1 MITME
6 KRKNGNG
13 YDVIT
18 IYTEEGSFN
27 ISYQGNLDLYWD
39 INYTGKYRDV
49 PEVKTFIIT
58 KENYYL
64 YSSLE
69 QLYKAIK
76 EKKPFGNGIYDDLKE
91 KKYDDKYFPYKLWK
105 DNKIEWHSDDFRYDE
120 ASILTISKEKESF
133 KIEFKRSTN
142 KTYIPTHSIRFRN
155 SGSIYDPYNATFMNM
170 YNRLR
175 QYDFDYHQI
184 HMEEYL
190 YNQKKKKTKKRK

>member
-76 EKKPFGNGIYDDLKE
+76 EKNLLVMVYMMI
-91 KKYDDKYFPYKLWK
+91 
-105 DNKIEWHSDDFRYDE
+105 
-120 ASILTISKEKESF
+120 
-133 KIEFKRSTN
+133 
-142 KTYIPTHSIRFRN
+142 
-155 SGSIYDPYNATFMNM
+155 
-170 YNRLR
+170 
-175 QYDFDYHQI
+175 
-184 HMEEYL
+184 
-190 YNQKKKKTKKRK
+190 